1 MSIASLPVGRRAA
14 RSPFGRRSAAR
25 RVVADAVPDAA
36 PAAERPVGATLADL
50 RAGDLVQVTAVDDGS
65 DPAVARRL
73 LDLGFTP
80 GAEVRMVRRAPMAD
94 PVVFRVAGYDV
105 ALRRAQ
111 ARCIAV
117 APAS

>member
-1 MSIASLPVGRRAA
+1 MSIASLPMGRRAA
-14 RSPFGRRSAAR
+14 RSPFARRSSPRRPAADR
-25 RVVADAVPDAA
+25 ALPA
-36 PAAERPVGATLADL
+36 PAGTTLSDL

-65 DPAVARRL
+65 DPAVTRRL

-105 ALRRAQ
+105 ALRRVQ
-111 ARCIAV
+111 ARCITV
-117 APAS
+117 DPAS

>member
-1 MSIASLPVGRRAA
+1 MSIVSLPVGRRAA
-14 RSPFGRRSAAR
+14 RSPFGRRSVPR
-25 RVVADAVPDAA
+25 RVTADAVVEARATA
-36 PAAERPVGATLADL
+36 PAAAGATLADL
-50 RAGDLVQVTAVDDGS
+50 RAGDLVQVAAVGDGS

-117 APAS
+117 VPAS

>member
-1 MSIASLPVGRRAA
+1 MSIVSLPAGRRTV
-14 RSPFGRRSAAR
+14 RSPFGRRPWAR
-25 RVVADAVPDAA
+25 PALLDAPVDPT
-36 PAAERPVGATLADL
+36 VGATLADL
-50 RAGDLVQVTAVDDGS
+50 RAGDRVRVTAVDDSS

-80 GAEVRMVRRAPMAD
+80 GAEVSMVRRAPMAD

-105 ALRRAQ
+105 ALRRVQ

-117 APAS
+117 GPAS

>member
-14 RSPFGRRSAAR
+14 LSPFGRRSAGAKG
-25 RVVADAVPDAA
+25 AA
-36 PAAERPVGATLADL
+36 GAAGAVGATLADL
-50 RAGDLVQVTAVDDGS
+50 RAGDSARVTGVDDGS

-80 GAEVRMVRRAPMAD
+80 GAEVEMVRRAPMAD

>member
-14 RSPFGRRSAAR
+14 LSPFGRRSAGAKG
-25 RVVADAVPDAA
+25 AA
-36 PAAERPVGATLADL
+36 GAVGATLADL
-50 RAGDLVQVTAVDDGS
+50 RAGDSARVTGVDDGS

-80 GAEVRMVRRAPMAD
+80 GAEVEMVRRAPMAD

-117 APAS
+117 RPAS

>member
-1 MSIASLPVGRRAA
+1 MSIVSLPAGRRAA
-14 RSPFGRRSAAR
+14 RSPFGRRSSAR
-25 RVVADAVPDAA
+25 PALLDAPADATVD
-36 PAAERPVGATLADL
+36 RIVGATLADL
-50 RAGDLVQVTAVDDGS
+50 RAGDRVQVTAVDDSS
-65 DPAVARRL
+65 DPAVRRRL

-105 ALRRAQ
+105 ALRRVQ

-117 APAS
+117 GPAS